1 MCHHLLLVHHRV
13 QDILPQALHTVQQVL
28 GILQLLQITA
38 PQVHLILRQVRVT
51 VRRHPRTVQPA
62 PPTLQQVR
70 ATVQLHHHTVQQ
82 AHLIPQQVHHIPQP
96 VHHTAQ
102 QVLLTP
108 LPAPLTRLHP
118 LHILLQAPLIL
129 PHLLVTVQLPPATL
143 RLPRVIHQQAQV
155 TPPLLQAILR
165 QVLHTVL
172 LVHHTARAL
181 QATLQLAPVTAQQ
194 VQVILRAV
202 QSTALQVLPTPQLA
216 PLIPPAHHSTPHHL
230 PNIPP
235 QVLLTPQAVQNTPP
249 TLPLI
254 LPLLLTTALLPLST
268 VQVLQGTAPV
278 QSIPLHLQP
287 IPPPA
292 RDTLQLALRIP
303 LRVHSTPPLAPHT
316 PQRLPSIPQP
326 ARAILLTHQGHSK
339 FRQGKR
345 NAAKTFYICEYRTL
359 EAGSLCN
366 VGTIFSHSNASVKCF
381 MIVEWTE

>member
-28 GILQLLQITA
+28 GILRLLQITA
-38 PQVHLILRQVRVT
+38 RQVHLTLRQVPVT
-51 VRRHPRTVQPA
+51 ALRHPHTVQLA
-62 PPTLQQVR
+62 PPTLQQVQV
-70 ATVQLHHHTVQQ
+70 TVQLHHHTVQQ
-82 AHLIPQQVHHIPQP
+82 AHLIPQQVHRIPQP
-96 VHHTAQ
+96 VLHIAQ

-118 LHILLQAPLIL
+118 LHILLQAHRIP

-155 TPPLLQAILR
+155 TPPLLQAILQ
-165 QVLHTVL
+165 QVLHTVH

-202 QSTALQVLPTPQLA
+202 QSTAPQVPPTLQQA

-230 PNIPP
+230 PNTPLP
-235 QVLLTPQAVQNTPP
+235 VLLTPQAVQNTPP

-254 LPLLLTTALLPLST
+254 LPLLLTTALLHLST

-292 RDTLQLALRIP
+292 RDIPQLALHIP
-303 LRVHSTPPLAPHT
+303 LRVHSTPPLAQHT
-316 PQRLPSIPQP
+316 PQHLPSIPQP
-326 ARAILLTHQGHSK
+326 ARAILLTRQDHSK
-339 FRQGKR
+339 CQRGNR
-345 NAAKTFYICEYRTL
+345 TAAKTFYIVNAIIWKQEFCVML
-359 EAGSLCN
+359 EQFF
-366 VGTIFSHSNASVKCF
+366 TFKCF
-381 MIVEWTE
+381 CEVLYDC